1 MKIFNKL
8 FPETQ
13 PKQRIT
19 VVPKEKETEFSV
31 QEKKIQEIFDK
42 SGEELTPEKMEEVQ
56 AFLSETEGTID
67 SKLETLQKSMDKDIE
82 INKENLQT
90 VHKALHQ
97 PLDISMEMEV
107 PELPKMKLMAMLPKE
122 MKVEIAN
129 LMDKGMSFE
138 EAIKVVI
145 ETKLTEFIQPDMP
158 EYTGEDI
165 ETKEVPQK
173 EEVKVQPEV
182 ETKERPEKHETTA
195 KETVTKEPMTDEPLK
210 LLEEVFEQ
218 LGESLDEIAE
228 IIQPHVEPAFFEAS
242 SVRKFI
248 QTTMT
253 EKMAE
258 TKKTFDMYQ
267 KGIDHQLKQII
278 ESPKTVDVKEVL
290 SQVID
295 KLDHIIM
302 KSDVPLYT
310 DMKTERDL
318 LQSSGQLEVAREML
332 DKDTD
337 KAFEIIKSVKDIV
350 SKINYKPVKQKI
362 FGVAQKVFIEKMY
375 EEQLIKQVPLKLE
388 SGMKSSPRAV
398 LETLRELGINH
409 ESEVSEH
416 LNKKN
421 KEMWAPANLKAILM
435 KLEESADQRV
445 QSKEVLDNLTG
456 QQLLNKLEIKSHKQ
470 HMTFNIP
477 VKVDS
482 EIKNLKVH
490 VNAKKD
496 RQKIDWKNSRLYF
509 VIHLEDLGDTGVLV
523 DVNKGHVNV
532 TIKND
537 HEDIEARM
545 KPFVKEGL
553 ERLESV
559 GFTASS
565 IKFQKLSEEEEH
577 VEEKKNFEVSL

>member
-1 MKIFNKL
+1 MKILSKL

-13 PKQRIT
+13 PKQT
-19 VVPKEKETEFSV
+19 TKVMPKEKETKFSV
-31 QEKKIQEIFDK
+31 EEKKIQEIFDK
-42 SGEELTPEKMEEVQ
+42 SGEELTPEKMKEVQ
-56 AFLSETEGTID
+56 EFLNETEGTLD
-67 SKLETLQKSMDKDIE
+67 SKLETLQKSINKDIE

-97 PLDISMEMEV
+97 PLDVSAEIEM
-107 PELPKMKLMAMLPKE
+107 PEIPKMKLMSMLPKE
-122 MKVEIAN
+122 MKAELAK

-138 EAIKVVI
+138 EAVKVVI
-145 ETKLTEFIQPDMP
+145 ATKLTEF
-158 EYTGEDI
+158 
-165 ETKEVPQK
+165 
-173 EEVKVQPEV
+173 VQPETP
-182 ETKERPEKHETTA
+182 EFTGSEIEQKEPSP
-195 KETVTKEPMTDEPLK
+195 KETVAVQPKVEIKEQPIKENETIEKEPVRDETLE
-210 LLEEVFEQ
+210 LLEDVFEK

-228 IIQPHVEPAFFEAS
+228 IIQPQVEQSFFEAPPI
-242 SVRKFI
+242 RKFI

-267 KGIDHQLKQII
+267 KGIDNQLKQIL
-278 ESPKTVDVKEVL
+278 ETPKAVPVKEVL

-318 LQSSGQLEVAREML
+318 LQSSGQLEVARDLL

-350 SKINYKPVKQKI
+350 SKINYKPVKQKV

-375 EEQLIKQVPLKLE
+375 EDQLIKQVPLKLE

-421 KEMWAPANLKAILM
+421 KEMKAPANLKAILM

-445 QSKEVLDNLTG
+445 QSKEMLDNLTG

-477 VKVDS
+477 IKVDS

-509 VIHLEDLGDTGVLV
+509 VIHLDNLGDTGVLV
-523 DVNKGHVNV
+523 DVNNGNVNV

-537 HEDIEARM
+537 HDDIESRM
-545 KPFVKEGL
+545 KPYVKEGL

-565 IKFQKLSEEEEH
+565 IKFQKLSEETEH
-577 VEEKKNFEVSL
+577 EEEKKNFEVSL